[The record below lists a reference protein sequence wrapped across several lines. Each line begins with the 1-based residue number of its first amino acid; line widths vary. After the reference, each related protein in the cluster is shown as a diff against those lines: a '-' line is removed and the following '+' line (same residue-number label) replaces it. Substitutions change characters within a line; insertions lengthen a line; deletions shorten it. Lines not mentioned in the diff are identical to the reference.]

1 MSPKQKVEPL
11 LVESAFL
18 PDGKQVC
25 IWSDGEAFLVDKD
38 TGDSPIGIRK
48 ARNLISKARNA
59 HRSDYAGCVP
69 DEDGALGYVEDD

>member
-1 MSPKQKVEPL
+1 MASPKQKVEPT

-38 TGDSPIGIRK
+38 TGDSPIGIRR
-48 ARNLISKARNA
+48 ARNLISKTKTE
-59 HRSDYAGCVP
+59 HSDG
-69 DEDGALGYVEDD
+69 